1 MPEYRAMFGP
11 PAAGLLPPPARD
23 REGKL
28 ALDQLALAL
37 KNLRPNHW
45 LMPVFALILCA
56 MYRQWIPLYQ
66 LAGWFAAVSLSVL
79 PLAIVSHLFLRR
91 EQAPAEAHK
100 WIVLATA
107 AYSVF
112 AATWAAMGIF
122 LWAPHSDLNHLLIIM
137 ILACTIAGNMALVG
151 ACGPL
156 VTACFAIYGLGII
169 FTPLREGGIIYNGIS
184 LMAFFFIGYL
194 IYMARQIHLTAR
206 DMFLLREDKNDLI
219 AALARSKTESD
230 IAREKAEAASR
241 AKSEFLANM
250 SHELRTPLNAIL
262 GFSEMIH
269 SEMFDLK
276 SKKHVEYARNIHDS
290 GHLLLALIND
300 ILDLAKIEAGG
311 LMLHEKELDIGTLV
325 SDCVRLIG
333 AKAHAGGL
341 ALHVRVEAGLPP
353 VKADERALKQI
364 LLNLLSNAVKF
375 TAAGGAVTVFA
386 REDAQGNLLLGVA
399 DTGIGIAPEDQDRV
413 FQNFGQGRHDVVT
426 SDKGTGLGL
435 PIVKGLA
442 EAHGGRVIL
451 ESAPGEGTCV
461 TVLLPAARMGARP
474 PARAAS

>member
-1 MPEYRAMFGP
+1 MEMPEYRAMFGTP
-11 PAAGLLPPPARD
+11 TGLLPAPAHS

-56 MYRQWIPLYQ
+56 MYRQWIPFAQ
-66 LAGWFAAVSLSVL
+66 LAGWFAALSVSVL

-91 EQAPAEAHK
+91 EQSPAAARK
-100 WIVLATA
+100 WVFIATA

-112 AATWAAMGIF
+112 AATWASMGIF
-122 LWAPHSDLNHLLIIM
+122 LWSPHSDLNHLLIIM

-151 ACGPL
+151 ACAPL

-169 FTPLREGGIIYNGIS
+169 FTPLREGGLIYNGIS
-184 LMAFFFIGYL
+184 LMALFFIGYL
-194 IYMARQIHLTAR
+194 IYMARQIYVTAR

-219 AALARSKTESD
+219 DALARSKTESD

-311 LMLHEKELDIGTLV
+311 LMLHEKDQDIGALV
-325 SDCVRLIG
+325 CDCVRLIETR
-333 AKAHAGGL
+333 ARGGNL
-341 ALHVRVEAGLPP
+341 ELKVEIAAGLPP
-353 VKADERALKQI
+353 VRADERALKQI
-364 LLNLLSNAVKF
+364 MLNLLSNAVKF
-375 TAAGGAVTVFA
+375 TPAGGKINVFA
-386 REDAQGNLLLGVA
+386 RRDSRGDLLLGVA
-399 DTGIGIAPEDQDRV
+399 DTGIGIAPEDHERV

-451 ESAPGEGTCV
+451 TSAPGEGTCV
-461 TVLLPAARMGARP
+461 TVVLPAERVRECF
-474 PARAAS
+474 RATG